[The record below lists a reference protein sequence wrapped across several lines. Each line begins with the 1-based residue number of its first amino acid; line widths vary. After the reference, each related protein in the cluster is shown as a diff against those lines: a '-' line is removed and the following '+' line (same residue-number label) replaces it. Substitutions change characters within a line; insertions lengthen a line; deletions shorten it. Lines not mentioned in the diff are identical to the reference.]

1 MKYETIKESSRYKK
15 VKETSEKMA
24 TQIFE
29 YIHAAGLTD
38 LETDKLFSELATSFF
53 TSTIHSDTASRAMEE
68 IKARAQL
75 LAIYATE
82 GYLKYL
88 AGDNKDVLSDMT
100 DYEGKNNG

>member
-1 MKYETIKESSRYKK
+1 MRYETIKESSRYKK
-15 VKETSEKMA
+15 VKETSEKMG

-53 TSTIHSDTASRAMEE
+53 TSAIHSDTASGAIEE
-68 IKARAQL
+68 INEKARL

-82 GYLKYL
+82 GYLKFL
-88 AGDNKDVLSDMT
+88 AGDNKNVLSDMT

>member
-1 MKYETIKESSRYKK
+1 MRYEK

-38 LETDKLFSELATSFF
+38 LERDKLFSELATSFF
-53 TSTIHSDTASRAMEE
+53 TSAIHSNTVSGAIEE
-68 IKARAQL
+68 INVNAIQL
-75 LAIYATE
+75 TKCAIE
-82 GYLKYL
+82 GYLKFL
-88 AGDNKDVLSDMT
+88 AGDNKIVLSDMT

>member
-1 MKYETIKESSRYKK
+1 MKYQTIKESSRYKK

-38 LETDKLFSELATSFF
+38 LERDKLFSELATSFF
-53 TSTIHSDTASRAMEE
+53 TSAIHSNTALEAIKE
-68 IKARAQL
+68 INANAIL
-75 LAIYATE
+75 LAKYATE
-82 GYLKYL
+82 GYLKFL
-88 AGDNKDVLSDMT
+88 TGDNKDVLSDMT

>member
-1 MKYETIKESSRYKK
+1 MRYETIKESSRYKK

-53 TSTIHSDTASRAMEE
+53 TSAIHSNTVSGAIEE
-68 IKARAQL
+68 INLNAIL
-75 LAIYATE
+75 LAKYATE
-82 GYLKYL
+82 GYLKFL
-88 AGDNKDVLSDMT
+88 AGDNKNVLSDMT
-100 DYEGKNNG
+100 DYKGKNNG

>member
-1 MKYETIKESSRYKK
+1 MAELKYEK
-15 VKETSEKMA
+15 VKENSEKMA

-53 TSTIHSDTASRAMEE
+53 TSAIHSDTASGAIKE
-68 IKARAQL
+68 INVNAIL
-75 LAIYATE
+75 LAKYATE
-82 GYLKYL
+82 GYLKFL